1 MDNPK
6 EKTHNMPQEEMLLDM
21 IPVIQQLVEEFTRNT
36 KNQGSVVLFVGSTG
50 SGKST
55 TFNFLSGAE
64 FKLDHNEELEL
75 KNHSNIFSKMNA
87 GVISV
92 TKQPNFFH
100 NKNNNHLI
108 IDFPGFLDTN
118 GDWDQLLIELLF
130 NKIVSL
136 GALKVI
142 YVINNPQNTL
152 QNRGADL
159 QEFLKQLDNPKIN
172 LILNCYMAKWP
183 DDKLRNKIKEDLESV
198 KSLEKD
204 KPNLISLIDKILIKR
219 RAAHQEDL
227 DIFFSDEQRNIFW
240 NEIEELTKTQIKP
253 RIIPKS
259 EIISKYII
267 SKATTIIQEYG
278 KQLISIF
285 NSDENQNDGKYDS
298 ELHLQLVQF
307 QSLLNNSNNYSPSQW
322 FLNFIQICEVLTQY
336 KFKSASN
343 DFLKIFQYFEQFE
356 QFIDGYQQLENINQ
370 LAQQNLEQVQK
381 LFNIRIQYQE
391 KIQKAEEEKRRAEE
405 EKRRAEEEKRIAEE
419 EKRQAEEEKR
429 QAEEDKRRAEE
440 EKRQAEEEKRQAEEE
455 KRQAEV
461 ENLKIQHQVE
471 IEKMKQETVR
481 LQMQNLEKEKQQMM
495 LQHDLEQRNLRL
507 QIENAN
513 NSQWRNSLICGSQSA
528 TSRLKQQQKKDK
540 NGKKTT
546 SKKTTSKKTTS
557 KTNQQKQHAT
567 KSKIN

>member
-1 MDNPK
+1 MNNPK
-6 EKTHNMPQEEMLLDM
+6 DKTQNMPSEEMLLNM

-55 TFNFLSGAE
+55 TFNFLSGGE

-75 KNHSNIFSKMNA
+75 KNPSNIFSKMNA
-87 GVISV
+87 GAISV
-92 TKQPNFFH
+92 TKEPNFFY

-118 GDWDQLLIELLF
+118 GDFDQLLIELLF

-159 QEFLKQLDNPKIN
+159 QEFIRQMDNPKIN

-198 KSLEKD
+198 KSIEKD
-204 KPNLISLIDKILIKR
+204 KPNLISLIDKILVKR

-253 RIIPKS
+253 RKIPKS
-259 EIISKYII
+259 QIISQYIL
-267 SKATTIIQEYG
+267 SKATTIIQQYG
-278 KQLISIF
+278 KSLTYIF
-285 NSDENQNDGKYDS
+285 NSDEHHQDEKYDS
-298 ELHLQLVQF
+298 QLHQQLVQF
-307 QSLLNNSNNYSPSQW
+307 QSLLNNQNNYSPSQW
-322 FLNFIQICEVLTQY
+322 FLNFIQICEVLTQD
-336 KFKSASN
+336 KHKSSSN
-343 DFLKIFQYFEQFE
+343 DFLKIFQYFEQFA

-370 LAQQNLEQVQK
+370 LAQQNLESVQK
-381 LFNIRIQYQE
+381 LFNSRIEYQE
-391 KIQKAEEEKRRAEE
+391 KIKKAEEEKRRAEE
-405 EKRRAEEEKRIAEE
+405 EKRQAEEDKRKAEEEKRRAEE
-419 EKRQAEEEKR
+419 DKRKAEEEKR
-429 QAEEDKRRAEE
+429 QAEEDKRKTEI
-440 EKRQAEEEKRQAEEE
+440 
-455 KRQAEV
+455 

-481 LQMQNLEKEKQQMM
+481 LQMENLEKEKQQMI
-495 LQHDLEQRNLRL
+495 LKHDLEQKNLRL

-513 NSQWRNSLICGSQSA
+513 NSANLMNYQSRQNCGSHLA
-528 TSRLKQQQKKDK
+528 SRNCKPKKKDK
-540 NGKKTT
+540 NGKPAKTG
-546 SKKTTSKKTTS
+546 KKTTS
-557 KTNQQKQHAT
+557 KTTQQKQNQAT
-567 KSKIN
+567 KRKLK